1 VQNLINLNT
10 IKGDIMHFKNLAT
23 PIFLALLTGLISAHT
38 WSTNYKIDVNGIVCE
53 FCSFGVAK
61 KLRKLDF
68 IDPSQ
73 FDQGVKVDIEN
84 QRVYISFQEGQALD
98 QETIFDAIKSGGYD
112 PIKMT
117 PMDEVARPAE
127 VTQ

>member
-1 VQNLINLNT
+1 MLLFINLKI
-10 IKGDIMHFKNLAT
+10 IKGDPMFIKTLST
-23 PIFLALLTGLISAHT
+23 ALLSIFFSAAISAPA
-38 WSTNYKIDVNGIVCE
+38 SAKNYEINVNGIVCE
-53 FCSFGVAK
+53 FCAFGVAK

-73 FDQGVKVDIEN
+73 FEDGVKVDIEN
-84 QRVYISFQEGQALD
+84 QRVYISFQEGQAVN
-98 QETIFDAIKSGGYD
+98 QETIFEAIKSGGYD

-117 PMDEVARPAE
+117 PMDEVVSPVE